1 MRAHAGKNTIRRV
14 QRERGLVLIIAYK
27 LVKGGLWM
35 TLAVV
40 ILVLMRMGIGDDVLA
55 WSERLRHHS
64 GAWSVHLADLLVQ
77 ASSRRGLWTVVVALV
92 ADGTLT
98 LVEGW
103 ALWRNHW
110 WGPWLVVVATASLMP
125 LEVQSIVHAVHFSRV
140 VVLVVNGVI
149 VWYLARKALRDHR
162 ARKASHGAGVE
173 R

>member
-1 MRAHAGKNTIRRV
+1 M

-27 LVKGGLWM
+27 LAKGGLF
-35 TLAVV
+35 LALALTIV
-40 ILVLMRMGIGDDVLA
+40 VLMHAGIGDDVLA

-64 GAWSVHLADLLVQ
+64 GAWSVELANLLVR
-77 ASSRRGLWTVVVALV
+77 AATRRGLWTVVVALL

-125 LEVQSIVHAVHFSRV
+125 FELASILRAPHLSRL
-140 VVLVVNGVI
+140 VVLALNALI

-162 ARKASHGAGVE
+162 ARKASHDEGTG